1 MNCFYFL
8 FIDKSPSTDGG
19 RDSACRIRTLG
30 KVILFI
36 MQDIMMNARLL
47 QKNIRQYIS
56 QLEKEDMDVTEWSGT
71 QADIARRTHE
81 LTALKTSSD
90 EEEAEVCIAA
100 LMSGGVTIRDQ
111 KYTDRMVKRALK
123 VLKRLRAPALRC
135 RLLVVCFG
143 ETFDEK
149 LAEEAR
155 MILDRWPEGEPAG
168 LKVSLTE
175 LLRTLEEDMALT
187 MGYHMT

>member
-19 RDSACRIRTLG
+19 RDSVCRIRTLG

-123 VLKRLRAPALRC
+123 VLKRLQAPVLRC